1 MCFDR
6 MCGFQFR
13 VEILILKMFAGRQC
27 LADHSPNDRRTHK
40 SSWRIL
46 SGALHLNVL
55 FFLPIKFSLNTSVS
69 FLRSLKPSMWEAYHK
84 LFIQFVPMSTD
95 PSA

>member
-1 MCFDR
+1 

-13 VEILILKMFAGRQC
+13 VEILTLKMFAGRQC
-27 LADHSPNDRRTHK
+27 LSDHSPNDRRTPK

-55 FFLPIKFSLNTSVS
+55 FFLPVKFSLITTAG
-69 FLRSLKPSMWEAYHK
+69 FLRSLKPSMGEAYHK
-84 LFIQFVPMSTD
+84 LFIQFVPMSAD